1 MNKFPK
7 RIDVNPTAKCNLR
20 CTFCWGPEHNIPDGI
35 DTQGWEKIIGFFAAN
50 GTKEIV
56 FTGGE
61 PLIRPDLAQLL
72 CFAKEQGL
80 RVTLST
86 NTLLLNE
93 KRAIELLPY
102 VDEIGVPVDGSNP
115 QKNSLMRTSL
125 VPELSKKHF
134 ISAMEALPL
143 IRRLNP
149 KIEITIRTVVS
160 KINKNNIIEIGK
172 LLNRQKENWDRWK
185 LYQFTPVSIGAK
197 NQNLHNISTSE
208 FKIIGRLVLK
218 TWPNSS
224 IQIYAMDDR
233 IGKYFFLGPEGG
245 VFGVGNDGMYKRL
258 GLFQEMSKS
267 KLTRAINSLINN

>member
-61 PLIRPDLAQLL
+61 PLIRSDLAQLL
-72 CFAKEQGL
+72 HFAKEQGL

-86 NTLLLNE
+86 NTILLNE
-93 KRAIELLPY
+93 KRAMELLPY

-115 QKNSLMRTSL
+115 QKNGLMRTSL
-125 VPELSKKHF
+125 IPNLGDKHF
-134 ISAMEALPL
+134 LNAMEALRL
-143 IRRLNP
+143 VRHLNP
-149 KIEITIRTVVS
+149 LIEITIRTVVS
-160 KINKNNIIEIGK
+160 KVNKDDILAIGK
-172 LLNRQKENWDRWK
+172 LLNLQKENWDRWK
-185 LYQFTPVSIGAK
+185 LYQFTPVSIGEK
-197 NQNLHNISTSE
+197 NQDLHNISTSE
-208 FKIIGRLVLK
+208 FKKIGRQVLK

-233 IGKYFFLGPEGG
+233 IGKYFFLGPEGN
-245 VFGVGNDGMYKRL
+245 VFGVGKDGMYKKL
-258 GLFQEMSKS
+258 GLFQEMSKNELI
-267 KLTRAINSLINN
+267 KAINSLIDH